1 MRNIKSVKIKENQP
15 NTVFTKVVSFAIT
28 WGIII
33 PLVAVGVVATWNL
46 LLGLLGII

>member
-1 MRNIKSVKIKENQP
+1 MRNIKSVKIKENQANP
-15 NTVFTKVVSFAIT
+15 VFTKVAAFAIT

-33 PLVAVGVVATWNL
+33 PLIAAGVIATWNL